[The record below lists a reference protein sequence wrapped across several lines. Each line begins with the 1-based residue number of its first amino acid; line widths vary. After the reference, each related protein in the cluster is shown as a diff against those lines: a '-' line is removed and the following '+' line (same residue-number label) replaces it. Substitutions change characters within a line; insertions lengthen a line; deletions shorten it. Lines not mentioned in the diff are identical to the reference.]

1 MNFLQ
6 SFDMFGLPIPAFN
19 IKGQD
24 KIKTKV
30 GGLLSALV
38 LTLTLGFAITGFY
51 DLMNNSNPII
61 N

>member
-1 MNFLQ
+1 MNLLR

-24 KIKTKV
+24 TVQTKA
-30 GGLLSALV
+30 GGFLSAIV
-38 LTLTLGFAITGFY
+38 YTLTLGFAIGGMS
-51 DLMNNSNPII
+51 DLVNKSDPTI